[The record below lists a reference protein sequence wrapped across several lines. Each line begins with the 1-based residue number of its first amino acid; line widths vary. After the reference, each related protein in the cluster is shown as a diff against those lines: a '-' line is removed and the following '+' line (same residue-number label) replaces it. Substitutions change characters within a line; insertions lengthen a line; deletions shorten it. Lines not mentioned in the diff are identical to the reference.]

1 MMWDSVGFT
10 GTRLGL
16 TPEQKLAL
24 TGILNA
30 YGYDEAEIHLG
41 DAIGADDEARQIARN
56 VMYFLHGHPSDR
68 DDQRAFG
75 TFDLVEPPLPPLE
88 RNRVIVDSAEV
99 LIACPAGFHEEI
111 RSGTWATARYARR
124 VGKPVIIIW
133 PDGTTTG
140 EHAL

>member
-10 GTRLGL
+10 GTRHGL

-24 TGILNA
+24 IGILNA

-56 VMYFLHGHPSDR
+56 VRYWLHGHPSDR

-75 TFDLVEPPLPPLE
+75 NFDFLETPLPPLE
-88 RNRVIVDSAEV
+88 RNRVIVDSAEA
-99 LIACPAGFHEEI
+99 LIACPSGFSEVL
-111 RSGTWATARYARR
+111 RSGTWATVRYARR
-124 VGKPVIIIW
+124 TGVPVIIIW